1 MKIHANSLYLAL
13 GLSFLAPATLVMLTG
28 CASDRYSLGTHGQ
41 MDDRSL
47 QLRVATALSDN
58 PGYQF
63 EGVSITVYNG
73 VVRLGGV
80 VDLFVQKVQAGN
92 LVMQVP
98 GVKDVKDNITVKGQ
112 SAGNNGETDDDKS
125 LTASVKNALDNNPGH
140 QYEDVNVAV
149 LQGMVQLSGF
159 VETTDQKKRAGDL
172 ARAVPGVK
180 NVLNNIT
187 VKVIL

>member
-28 CASDRYSLGTHGQ
+28 CANDRYSLGTREQ
-41 MDDRSL
+41 VNDRSL

-58 PGYQF
+58 PDYKF
-63 EGVSITVYNG
+63 EGVSITVSNG

-125 LTASVKNALDNNPGH
+125 LTASVKNALDNNPGY

-159 VETTDQKKRAGDL
+159 VETTDQKIRAGDL